1 VIASAKTKTSEFF
14 KNSEVSVYPR
24 WALRGVTAVAGLLAL
39 GVIIFAVFQPI
50 KVLPRIGLAPGL
62 GLIDQDGRA
71 LSNETLRGH
80 IVLYNFTY
88 SRCVSPCPQT
98 MGVMKSVQEQLNT
111 SFDNKG
117 FRIRL
122 LTLSFDPAHDTP
134 PVLKEFALRSGADRP
149 RWWFVTGDELQLK
162 YAIGGG
168 FNVYYAPDAKGG
180 FTFDPVFVLVDGWG
194 VVRSE
199 YRTASPGVDRILRDI
214 SLVIDEA
221 VNSEGAARYAY
232 EAAHLFLCY
241 PK

>member
-1 VIASAKTKTSEFF
+1 MNTSIRWQTSEFL
-14 KNSEVSVYPR
+14 PTP
-24 WALRGVTAVAGLLAL
+24 LRYGAAVVVGLLAL
-39 GVIIFAVFQPI
+39 SIIAFAIFQPI

-62 GLIDQDGRA
+62 GLIDQDGRV

-88 SRCVSPCPQT
+88 SRCASPCPQT
-98 MGVMKSVQEQLNT
+98 MGVMQAVQEQLNG

-122 LTLSFDPAHDTP
+122 LTISLDPAYDTP
-134 PVLKEFALRSGADRP
+134 QVLKEFALRSGADRP
-149 RWWFVTGDELQLK
+149 RWWFVTGDESQLK
-162 YAIGGG
+162 YAVGGG
-168 FNVYYAPDAKGG
+168 FNVYYAADAKGG
-180 FTFDPVFVLVDGWG
+180 ITVDPVFVLVDGWG
-194 VVRSE
+194 IVRAE
-199 YRTASPGVDRILRDI
+199 YRTASPAIDRILRDI

-221 VNSEGAARYAY
+221 KNSEGVARYAY